1 MSGRGL
7 VVAVGGGLHSRDK
20 EAIKRLSAS
29 PRGGGSKSLRTF
41 LLGLAAGWCLHYLRD
56 DAASLLLLPAKGGW
70 QAMYHGGYVRNVSC
84 DSSLRPPSG
93 NSDSP
98 GGVEVARR
106 EEEDKEG
113 GADESDDGG
122 DNSNDGDDYDYDYD
136 SRSASLPT
144 FTDLVNASGSDKFER
159 HHFERYYT
167 PWLEPY
173 RHVPGLKILE
183 IGARDGKSLT
193 LWDKYFTNAS
203 LILGLAYK
211 DGTDKLPE
219 RLVGMKHNVSLYYG
233 DQSELESMRALAEY
247 GPFDIIIDDGSHVP
261 EHVVFSLF
269 SLWDRAVKPGGLY
282 VIEDIETSY
291 WRNGSR
297 IYGYTII
304 GTGIGAKPEYSVVT
318 KLEQIQ
324 QVLFRHQIG
333 ARNLINL
340 LPGDK
345 DLCSVE
351 WGMNLAALRKCDDD
365 RLGFAKPPFQPS
377 CVNEAEMKAWVKE
390 ARRTN
395 PTGYL
400 GEVAK
405 VPKQQQ
411 APNEAAS
418 R

>member
-7 VVAVGGGLHSRDK
+7 LVAVGGGLHSSDK
-20 EAIKRLSAS
+20 EANKRSGS
-29 PRGGGSKSLRTF
+29 PRGRTF
-41 LLGLAAGWCLHYLRD
+41 LLGLAAGWCLHYLRN

-84 DSSLRPPSG
+84 DSSLRAPSG
-93 NSDSP
+93 SRP
-98 GGVEVARR
+98 GTVGVDLAEQRR
-106 EEEDKEG
+106 EEEGGTEG
-113 GADESDDGG
+113 GANESDDGG
-122 DNSNDGDDYDYDYD
+122 DNSNDDGDDDNNYDG
-136 SRSASLPT
+136 RSASLPT
-144 FTDLVNASGSDKFER
+144 FTHLVNASGSDKFER

-211 DGTDKLPE
+211 AGTDKLPG

-291 WRNGSR
+291 WRNGSKL
-297 IYGYTII
+297 YGYTIV
-304 GTGIGAKPEYSVVT
+304 GAGIGAKPENSVVA

-333 ARNLINL
+333 ARNLINV

-351 WGMNLAALRKCDDD
+351 WGMNLAALRKCDGS
-365 RLGFAKPPFQPS
+365 LGFAKPPFQPS
-377 CVNEAEMKAWVKE
+377 RVNEAEMKAWVKE

-395 PTGYL
+395 PRGYL

-405 VPKQQQ
+405 VPKQQ

-418 R
+418 E